1 MSFYLSIKN
10 VIFSDFQDSDRAAE
24 SPPCEV
30 SSTTITD
37 AEKRLKSGS
46 NETSENAEKQPN
58 AAEKRLKPSRIE
70 KQSGS
75 AEKSLSMEN
84 VSEIEPIPKETES
97 VRTAVIAET
106 SETVVIEGHQ
116 VKITFT
122 RLISKSQTFRW
133 SLRKSKTFFA

>member
-1 MSFYLSIKN
+1 M
-10 VIFSDFQDSDRAAE
+10 VFQDSDRAAE

-46 NETSENAEKQPN
+46 NETSEKSEKSN
-58 AAEKRLKPSRIE
+58 DA
-70 KQSGS
+70 
-75 AEKSLSMEN
+75 AEKSLSTEN
-84 VSEIEPIPKETES
+84 VSEVETTPKEPES

-116 VKITFT
+116 VNFWCLNTFI
-122 RLISKSQTFRW
+122 RFIMNEYFLN
-133 SLRKSKTFFA
+133 